1 MRWIRNN
8 GFAIVL
14 FVAIMAVML
23 YGFNDAARSSSEEG
37 LRMTEDALRRAVVSC
52 YALEGRY
59 PPDVAY
65 LRQQYGLQVKEEK
78 YIVHYEVFAENI
90 MPDITV
96 LER

>member
-1 MRWIRNN
+1 MKWIRDN
-8 GFAIVL
+8 GVAIVL
-14 FVAIMAVML
+14 FAAILALML
-23 YGFNDAARSSSEEG
+23 YGFQDAARSSSEEG

-59 PPDVAY
+59 PPDVEY
-65 LRQQYGLQVKEEK
+65 LCQQYGLQLNEDK
-78 YIVHYEVFAENI
+78 YIVHYEIFAENI